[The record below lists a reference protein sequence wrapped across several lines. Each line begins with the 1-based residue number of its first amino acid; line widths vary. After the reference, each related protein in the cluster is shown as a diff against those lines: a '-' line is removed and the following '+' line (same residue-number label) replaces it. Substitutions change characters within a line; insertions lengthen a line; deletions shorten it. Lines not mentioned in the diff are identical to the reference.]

1 MSPSP
6 TQPLAGR
13 FPGMASALDF
23 GIERRK
29 LISTGT
35 EAFLLPP
42 PGLVRANATKDLV
55 DVPLRALDNLELC

>member
-1 MSPSP
+1 MSLS
-6 TQPLAGR
+6 TTRPLARR
-13 FPGMASALDF
+13 FLGTASELDF

-42 PGLVRANATKDLV
+42 GLVRANATKDLV
-55 DVPLRALDNLELC
+55 DAPLRALDNLELC